1 MKILLLGN
9 DYLLKFIRNNH
20 DVINLTKKVV
30 LDDIKD
36 FDFIISY
43 GYKYII
49 KKDIIKYF
57 YKKII
62 NLHISYLPYNRG
74 ADPNLWSILDNT
86 PSGVTI
92 HYMDET
98 LDTGDILCQKKVILD
113 FENDTLETS
122 YNRLTSE
129 MINLFIQNFDKICN
143 CKIKSKKQNN
153 NISSIHFFKD
163 RPKNIMPYGW
173 NTKISILKNI
183 YKDIITNNTKMKI
196 NNTLIGDGHPTYII
210 AELSCNHNQDK
221 EIALKLIDEA
231 HKAGAN
237 AIKLQTYTPDTITL
251 KCDRHEFTECLDGS
265 IWEGQTLY
273 DLYSKAYTPWE
284 WHKELKEYAN
294 SLGMD
299 LFSSPFDTTAVDFLE
314 SLDVPAYKIASFE
327 ITDHILI
334 KRIAQT
340 GKPVIISSG
349 MASKGELEE
358 AVNLLRE
365 NGTTQICMLKCTSA
379 YPAKPEDANLL
390 TIKNMME
397 SFNVVGG
404 LSDHTLGIEVPI
416 ASVCLGAKIIEKHFT
431 LSRESG
437 SADDAFSLTPSE
449 FKQMVDSIRIVE
461 KTLGEI
467 KYGGVKKEQQSKNY
481 RRSLFIVKDIKK
493 GEVFTPDNVRSIR
506 PSHGLHTKYYED
518 ILGKIAREDIEFGT
532 PLSWN
537 LIN

>member
-1 MKILLLGN
+1 MSLRN
-9 DYLLKFIRNNH
+9 EFIN
-20 DVINLTKKVV
+20 
-30 LDDIKD
+30 
-36 FDFIISY
+36 
-43 GYKYII
+43 
-49 KKDIIKYF
+49 
-57 YKKII
+57 
-62 NLHISYLPYNRG
+62 
-74 ADPNLWSILDNT
+74 
-86 PSGVTI
+86 
-92 HYMDET
+92 
-98 LDTGDILCQKKVILD
+98 
-113 FENDTLETS
+113 
-122 YNRLTSE
+122 
-129 MINLFIQNFDKICN
+129 
-143 CKIKSKKQNN
+143 
-153 NISSIHFFKD
+153 
-163 RPKNIMPYGW
+163 
-173 NTKISILKNI
+173 
-183 YKDIITNNTKMKI
+183 MKI
-196 NNTLIGDGHPTYII
+196 NNTNIGIYHPTYFI

-221 EIALKLIDEA
+221 SVALTLIKEA
-231 HKAGAN
+231 HACGAN
-237 AIKLQTYTPDTITL
+237 AIKLQTYTPDTITIN
-251 KCDRHEFTECLDGS
+251 CNTEYFINRDN

-314 SLDVPAYKIASFE
+314 SLDMPAYKIASFE
-327 ITDHILI
+327 ITDHVLI
-334 KRIAQT
+334 KKIAQT

-379 YPAKPEDANLL
+379 YPAKPEQANLL

-397 SFNVVGG
+397 SFNVIGG

-416 ASVCLGAKIIEKHFT
+416 ASVCLGARIIEKHFT

-449 FKQMVDSIRIVE
+449 FKQMIDSVRIVE

-481 RRSLFIVKDIKK
+481 RRSLFVVKDIKK
-493 GEVFTPDNVRSIR
+493 GEVFSSENVRSIR

-518 ILGKIAREDIEFGT
+518 ILGKTAREDIEFGT